1 MTKWIM
7 ILLLWI
13 CLFTMSSAQVGIGGG
28 GGLNYPG
35 ISASELHN
43 SRFVLG
49 AGYDIFIRHRL
60 IKITK
65 DLQLNAKYSVSNY
78 FSDIDLS
85 RVGKT
90 RFNFNYLSIE
100 VLTAIKT
107 INSFVFTGGAGLNL
121 VNVTAVQDY
130 FESNESMIIPSVIV
144 GAEYW
149 FNKKYNVFANF
160 NIQFGEF
167 YVNGQNLPVHGF
179 RLQLGATMFFTE

>member
-7 ILLLWI
+7 ILWLWI
-13 CLFTMSSAQVGIGGG
+13 CIYTMSFAQVGIGGG

-43 SRFVLG
+43 SRFVVG

-100 VLTAIKT
+100 VLMPFKS
-107 INSFVFTGGAGLNL
+107 INSFVFIGGAGLHL

-130 FESNESMIIPSVIV
+130 FESNESMIIPSVII
-144 GAEYW
+144 GTEYW
-149 FNKKYNVFANF
+149 FDKNYNVFANLNF
-160 NIQFGEF
+160 QFGEF
-167 YVNGQNLPVHGF
+167 NDNGQNLPVHGF
-179 RLQLGATMFFTE
+179 RLQVGATMFFTE